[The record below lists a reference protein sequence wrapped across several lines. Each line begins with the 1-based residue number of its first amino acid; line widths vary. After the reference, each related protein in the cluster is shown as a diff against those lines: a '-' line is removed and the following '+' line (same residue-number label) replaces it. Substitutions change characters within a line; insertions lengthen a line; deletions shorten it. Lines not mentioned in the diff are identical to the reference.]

1 MCHWNSKD
9 CVENMTAH
17 WACFCAEALAKDAK
31 DLLPAAESNSDAWD
45 THMTFA
51 HRLIHMEQKQTASG
65 VREAPFTGSIIS
77 LLSCLTGQNQHDNRA
92 AELAV
97 LGPMPDAEESDKHE
111 SVQRESDVNWLFDMV
126 TQTLMERCLEGGWVR
141 TDAEAKVRMWEAFII
156 GKTHFDICSELADI
170 VTCCQM
176 PWVRVGFTL
185 LLLCGMTLPALMAA
199 FSKFSWIDLVVQLF
213 FAQSYWSLHEMS
225 RAMEEHFPWD
235 LDDSRVAEYQVL
247 GCYLSQLLCLQTLQ
261 VQCQSCDC
269 LISKASKLICYL
281 PCLQV
286 ACPSVQLRASMLCQ
300 QYA

>member
-1 MCHWNSKD
+1 MFIEPSACVIICNS
-9 CVENMTAH
+9 CV
-17 WACFCAEALAKDAK
+17 
-31 DLLPAAESNSDAWD
+31 DAWQD
-45 THMTFA
+45 LCCTAAWVSSTLA
-51 HRLIHMEQKQTASG
+51 ASG
-65 VREAPFTGSIIS
+65 LLASSCAILS
-77 LLSCLTGQNQHDNRA
+77 LLCQSITDNFAMCKIAMQCNATAGSLCSHVPR
-92 AELAV
+92 V
-97 LGPMPDAEESDKHE
+97 P
-111 SVQRESDVNWLFDMV
+111 
-126 TQTLMERCLEGGWVR
+126 
-141 TDAEAKVRMWEAFII
+141 
-156 GKTHFDICSELADI
+156 CSELADI

-261 VQCQSCDC
+261 VQCQSYDC